1 MGSQYLND
9 RASPAKCGKHFW
21 AFPLGHKRA
30 SSSLSTRHPSH
41 PTLPHSH
48 FPFHH
53 TVLRLLSLSVGPTST
68 LQLFAVLL
76 TALALVSSTTALPVA
91 VTPAAI
97 RRSEKIVY
105 SPPIKSPSKGT
116 VWKVGSKQIVTWDT
130 SSVPSGAELN
140 IGTILLGFQDNSGS
154 ENLDY
159 SEFPPRRTPPPYT
172 IHREGRCFWFRADMS
187 LRRTPPCKWLS
198 ADRRATIHHSTEGA

>member
-21 AFPLGHKRA
+21 AFPLGHKRT

-53 TVLRLLSLSVGPTST
+53 TVLRLLSLSFGPTST
-68 LQLFAVLL
+68 MQLFAVLL

-97 RRSEKIVY
+97 RRRA
-105 SPPIKSPSKGT
+105 
-116 VWKVGSKQIVTWDT
+116 
-130 SSVPSGAELN
+130 SVPSGAELN